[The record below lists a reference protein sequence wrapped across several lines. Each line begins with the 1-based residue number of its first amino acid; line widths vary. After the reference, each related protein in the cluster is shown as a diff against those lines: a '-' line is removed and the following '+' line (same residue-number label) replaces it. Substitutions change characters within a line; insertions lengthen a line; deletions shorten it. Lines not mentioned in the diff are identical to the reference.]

1 MDKAREKF
9 ISKFMSYVLR
19 HHPEVIGLKVD
30 EYGWANVA
38 ELLEKAAADGR
49 AFTFEE
55 MEYVVANNAKQ
66 RFGFNEDKTKI
77 RANQG
82 HSFPVNLELL
92 PVVPP
97 ETLYHGTVEKF
108 LNSIKENGLKKMDRQ
123 HVHLSP
129 DVETAKAVGSRRGK
143 PVILTIKAKAMHEA
157 GHTFY
162 LSANGVWL
170 TEHVPMEFI
179 EFNS

>member
-1 MDKAREKF
+1 MEKAREKF

-30 EYGWANVA
+30 AFGWANVQ
-38 ELLEKAAADGR
+38 ELLEKATADSR
-49 AFTFEE
+49 KFTLEE

-66 RFGFNEDKTKI
+66 RFGFSEDKTKI

-82 HSFPVNLELL
+82 HSFPVNLELEL
-92 PVVPP
+92 VMPP
-97 ETLYHGTVEKF
+97 DLLYHGTVSKF
-108 LNSIKENGLKKMDRQ
+108 LEAIKDKGLKKMDRQ

-143 PVILTIKAKAMHEA
+143 PIILKIRAKAMHEA
-157 GHTFY
+157 GHAFY

-170 TEHVPMEFI
+170 TENVPAEFI
-179 EFNS
+179 EF